1 MFLEHQS
8 TLEGWGASTGLSTMC
23 YQKSR
28 DGGDA
33 YTYHSLC
40 DPMGAPQ
47 LMIMKLGDNRVIGGY
62 TLTGSSSG
70 YSGCDSSAFLF
81 SVSMNYKH
89 TSSGAYYSCSNSYYN
104 YSSYG
109 PTFGGGHDLYVDVRA
124 PRVGVPRV
132 RA

>member
-1 MFLEHQS
+1 MFLDHQS

-28 DGGDA
+28 DGA
-33 YTYHSLC
+33 SSYTYHSLC

-62 TLTGSSSG
+62 AQTGSSSG

-81 SVSMNYKH
+81 SMNNNYKH
-89 TSSGAYYSCSNSYYN
+89 SYSSCSNSYYN

-109 PTFGGGHDLYVDVRA
+109 PTFGGGHDLCVYVRA